1 VPAQV
6 SSGLLSGGWFGSRRP
21 AIDRRSSL
29 ALQPLRNPRVAWT
42 PQDGG
47 GPVAIEIPLERRPV
61 PRPLLWLASKLARK
75 EPPATRRLELDP
87 VGSFVWRAADG
98 RRTVRE
104 LIWLLAAEYHLNR
117 KDAEVALLE
126 FLRQLS
132 SRNLLAFTHIPV
144 RQAGE
149 GRGQ

>member
-1 VPAQV
+1 M
-6 SSGLLSGGWFGSRRP
+6 
-21 AIDRRSSL
+21 DRRRSL
-29 ALQPLRNPRVAWT
+29 ALKPLRTPDVAWA

-47 GPVAIEIPLERRPV
+47 GGVTIDIPLQRRPV

-75 EPPATRRLELDP
+75 EPPASRRLELDP

-104 LIWLLAAEYHLNR
+104 LIWLVAAEYRLNR

-132 SRNLLAFTHIPV
+132 TRNLMAFASLPDPNEPG
-144 RQAGE
+144 RRPEGE
-149 GRGQ
+149 GRGP